1 MSAAAAPETQAGRY
15 VRGASPSCAPS
26 FADEGRW
33 ARPAEGA
40 AAPERR
46 EGTAPKWPG
55 ERALWRWEPYA
66 WDSPGT
72 SSWPT
77 PDGP

>member
-15 VRGASPSCAPS
+15 VRGASPGCAPS
-26 FADEGRW
+26 SADQGRW
-33 ARPAEGA
+33 AGSAEGA

-46 EGTAPKWPG
+46 EGTAPTWPG
-55 ERALWRWEPYA
+55 ERALWHRGPSA
-66 WDSPGT
+66 GDSSRAG
-72 SSWPT
+72 SWST

>member
-15 VRGASPSCAPS
+15 VCGASPGCAPS
-26 FADEGRW
+26 SADQDRW
-33 ARPAEGA
+33 AGPAEGA

-46 EGTAPKWPG
+46 EGTARTWPG
-55 ERALWRWEPYA
+55 ERALWRRAPSA
-66 WDSPGT
+66 WDSPRAG
-72 SSWPT
+72 SWPT